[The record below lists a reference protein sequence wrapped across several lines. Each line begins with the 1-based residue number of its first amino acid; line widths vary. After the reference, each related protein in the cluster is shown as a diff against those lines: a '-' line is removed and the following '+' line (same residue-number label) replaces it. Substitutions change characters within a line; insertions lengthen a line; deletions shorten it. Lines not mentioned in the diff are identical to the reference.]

1 MRHFSLFRDGPR
13 SPRSWD
19 DCMPFAALRHA
30 MGRHSHQRHG
40 GSSPFWG
47 GGGSGGFGDD
57 ENMSRGRKFSSDDL
71 QLLLLA
77 LIAQQPSHGYELIK
91 TLDARSNGYYSPSPG
106 MVYPALTYLE
116 ELGYVTVQ
124 LEGNRKRYVLADP
137 GRDYLDANRERADLL
152 LAKLQ
157 HIGRKMEMIRRF
169 FASGEGDDMSGGSA
183 WLPEFNEARLAL
195 KQALYRRDNL
205 PPDEQRRIAAILMRA
220 VAEIEQKP
228 EASQ

>member
-1 MRHFSLFRDGPR
+1 MRHRSFFRDWSR
-13 SPRSWD
+13 SARSWH

-30 MGRHSHQRHG
+30 MGRHGHRRHG
-40 GSSPFWG
+40 GGSPFWG
-47 GGGSGGFGDD
+47 GGGFGFGDD
-57 ENMSRGRKFSSDDL
+57 ESMSRGRKFSSDDL

-91 TLDARSNGYYSPSPG
+91 ALDARSSGYYSPSPG

-116 ELGYVTVQ
+116 ELGYVTVH
-124 LEGNRKRYVLADP
+124 LEGNRKRYIIADP
-137 GRDYLDANRERADLL
+137 GRDYLEVNRERADLL

-169 FASGEGDDMSGGSA
+169 FAGGEGDDMSGGPA

-205 PPDEQRRIAAILMRA
+205 PPDEQRRIAAILRRA
-220 VAEIEQKP
+220 VAEIEHKP

>member
-13 SPRSWD
+13 SLRSWD
-19 DCMPFAALRHA
+19 DCIPVAVPRYA
-30 MGRHSHQRHG
+30 MGRHGHRRHG
-40 GSSPFWG
+40 GGSSSWG
-47 GGGSGGFGDD
+47 GSGFGDD
-57 ENMSRGRKFSSDDL
+57 ESMSRGRKFSSDDL

-91 TLDARSNGYYSPSPG
+91 ALDARSNGYYSPSPG
-106 MVYPALTYLE
+106 MVYPSLTYLE

-124 LEGNRKRYVLADP
+124 LEGNRKRYILADP

-169 FASGEGDDMSGGSA
+169 FAGGEGDDMSGSPA

-220 VAEIEQKP
+220 VAEIEHKP
-228 EASQ
+228 EASR

>member
-1 MRHFSLFRDGPR
+1 MRHCSFFRDWPR
-13 SPRSWD
+13 SPRSWHD
-19 DCMPFAALRHA
+19 YMPFAALRHT
-30 MGRHSHQRHG
+30 MSRHGHRRHG
-40 GSSPFWG
+40 GGSPFW

-57 ENMSRGRKFSSDDL
+57 ESMSRGRKFSSDDL

-91 TLDARSNGYYSPSPG
+91 ALDARSSGYYSPSPG

-116 ELGYVTVQ
+116 ELGYVTVH
-124 LEGNRKRYVLADP
+124 LEGNRKRYVVADP
-137 GRDYLDANRERADLL
+137 GRDYLEANRERADLL

-169 FASGEGDDMSGGSA
+169 FATGEGDDMSGGPA

-205 PPDEQRRIAAILMRA
+205 PPDEQRRIAAILRRA
-220 VAEIEQKP
+220 VAEIEHKP
-228 EASQ
+228 EAS